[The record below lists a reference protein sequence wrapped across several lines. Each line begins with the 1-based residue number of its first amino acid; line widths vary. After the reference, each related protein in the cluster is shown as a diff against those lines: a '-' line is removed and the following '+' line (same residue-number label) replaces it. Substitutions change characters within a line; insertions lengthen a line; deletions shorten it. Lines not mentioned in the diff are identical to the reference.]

1 MTQGVRLTN
10 MLFNHGPGSILETI
24 SGPVVIKS
32 WRAMIANLEQE
43 GNRADGPQLSSIQ
56 WLRQLEINEPR
67 LSSQLIRDEAKQIRL
82 HALPSNKS
90 MQGIRDHA
98 KLVESVDFPEWHLCR
113 KGGTHQNHA
122 VLFKNWGGNQ
132 CTVCNETERSSAIRF
147 AGACNAGHLFDLPW
161 FSMVHKG
168 KTTCKS
174 SNFKWEERSTSTS
187 GIRITCMDCSAST
200 TMSEAT
206 QKIRN
211 WPCSR
216 EDLSGVLPEVDTCDR
231 SMSVVLR
238 SSTSLWQSDSVTA
251 ITIADDEVKLC
262 LKAMEKAHVNFN
274 PQIVLAQPPPPTMPP
289 ASEMCAISQF
299 DPMSMTTNQV
309 PFEEGQGSHAR
320 QDHQSWM
327 LINHLITYNVAKDSR
342 YVGKITLDV
351 FKREIEPVMKKIDQG
366 EISGR
371 VFLQE
376 WNSIISPRR
385 ISACESMT
393 SEFSAMFGSDE
404 PIEWPSK
411 TLPWFKRSG
420 RLTDVQGAE
429 IPFTFGSGPAKVNL
443 RIHEVTKLRAVTAL
457 RGFSRP
463 VYDHN
468 GNPAKNVPLG
478 NRYESG
484 EEWYAAVEAQGE
496 GILITFDGK
505 STLDKSGSNWA
516 KWQQKHTNYLT
527 KPPSNRFNFRGLRR
541 EPLDLVPQEQHVIEA
556 HPMFVWWHTLAHHL
570 IRAIQQDTGYSSS
583 AIRERVYAERQ
594 GDGWTGGILLY
605 VTEGGMDGTLGGLTS
620 LARNMQRYLDIIAE
634 KSDQCS
640 NDPLCTDT
648 TSSSLPEDRGC
659 YSCTYNSETS
669 CGHRNLFLDR
679 LLMRE
684 GVGLQ

>member
-1 MTQGVRLTN
+1 MMTQGVRLTN

-24 SGPVVIKS
+24 TGPVVIKS

-43 GNRADGPQLSSIQ
+43 GNRSDGPQLSSLE
-56 WLRQLEINEPR
+56 WLRQLEVDEPR

-82 HALPSNKS
+82 HSLPSNKS
-90 MQGIRDHA
+90 MQGIRHQA
-98 KLVESVDFPEWHLCR
+98 KLVESVDFPIWYLCR
-113 KGGTHQNHA
+113 KGGNHPNHA
-122 VLFKNWGGNQ
+122 VLYKHDSRGQ
-132 CTVCNETERSSAIRF
+132 CLVCNDTERSSAIRF
-147 AGACNAGHLFDLPW
+147 TGACNGGHLFDLPW
-161 FSMVHKG
+161 YSMVHKG
-168 KTTCKS
+168 KSECKL
-174 SNFKWEERSTSTS
+174 NAFKWEERSTSTS
-187 GIRITCMDCSAST
+187 GIRISCLECSVST

-206 QKIRN
+206 QKIKSWACTRGD
-211 WPCSR
+211 P
-216 EDLSGVLPEVDTCDR
+216 SGVLPEVDVCDR

-238 SSTSLWQSDSVTA
+238 SSTSLWQSDSITA
-251 ITIADDEVKLC
+251 ITIADDEIKLC
-262 LKAMEKAHVNFN
+262 LKAMQKCHVNFD
-274 PQIVLAQPPPPTMPP
+274 PQNVLGQPPPPMPSP
-289 ASEMCAISQF
+289 SALCAIPQW
-299 DPMSMTTNQV
+299 DPMTMSMNEV

-320 QDHQSWM
+320 QDQQSWM
-327 LINHLITYNVAKDSR
+327 LMYHLSKYNLAKDSS
-342 YVGKITLDV
+342 YAGKITLDV
-351 FKREIEPVMKKIDQG
+351 FKRQIEPVMKKIDQS
-366 EISGR
+366 EIIAS
-371 VFLQE
+371 VFLEE
-376 WNSIISPRR
+376 WKSIINPRR
-385 ISACESMT
+385 VSASESMT
-393 SEFSAMFGSDE
+393 SEFSAMFGSEE

-411 TLPWFKRSG
+411 NLPWFKRSG
-420 RLTDVQGAE
+420 RLTDVHGAQ
-429 IPFTFGSGPAKVNL
+429 IPFTFGADSSKVNL

-463 VYDHN
+463 VYDAN
-468 GNPAKNVPLG
+468 GNPARSVPLG

-496 GILITFDGK
+496 GILITFDGD
-505 STLDKSGSNWA
+505 STLSKVGSQWA
-516 KWQQKHTNYLT
+516 KWQQKHVDYLT

-541 EPLDLVPQEQHVIEA
+541 ESLDFVPSEQHVVEA

-583 AIRERVYAERQ
+583 AIRERVYAEKQ
-594 GDGWTGGILLY
+594 GDSWTGGILLY

-620 LARNMQRYLDIIAE
+620 LAINMQRYLDIIAG

-669 CGHRNLFLDR
+669 CGHRNLFVDR